1 MQEIMAALVLAVS
14 ANLDTFSVAVSYG
27 IKKIKI
33 PMASNV
39 LISLLTT
46 IGTFLSMEF
55 GLLISEFIPSWLANA
70 IGGIAIALIGIGFL
84 IDYFININRNKD
96 TIPMADSNHSGDI
109 SLKEALPLIIAL
121 TVNNLGVGISGS
133 MAGVSTIYTTC
144 FTFIVTALFLV
155 TGTFAGKT
163 VFGRLFGKYTP
174 LISNILLIL
183 LGIYEI
189 IF

>member
-1 MQEIMAALVLAVS
+1 MQEIIAALVLAVS

-33 PMASNV
+33 PMASNI

-55 GLLISEFIPSWLANA
+55 GLLISDFIPPYIANA
-70 IGGIAIALIGIGFL
+70 IGGICIALIGTWFL
-84 IDYFININRNKD
+84 IDYFRNKNKD
-96 TIPMADSNHSGDI
+96 TIPMADSDHSGDI

-121 TVNNLGVGISGS
+121 TINNLGVGISGS
-133 MAGVSTIYTTC
+133 MAGVSTIYTTA
-144 FTFIVTALFLV
+144 FTFIVTALFLLI
-155 TGTFAGKT
+155 GTFAGKT

-174 LISNILLIL
+174 LISNILLIF

>member
-1 MQEIMAALVLAVS
+1 MQEIMAAIVRAVS

-33 PMASNV
+33 PMASNI

-55 GLLISEFIPSWLANA
+55 GLLISEFIPSILANA
-70 IGGIAIALIGIGFL
+70 IGGIAITLIGIWFL
-84 IDYFININRNKD
+84 IDYFKERNKD
-96 TIPMADSNHSGDI
+96 TIPMADSDNSGDI
-109 SLKEALPLIIAL
+109 SLQEALPLIIAL

-133 MAGVSTIYTTC
+133 MAGVSTIYTTT
-144 FTFIVTALFLV
+144 FTFIITVLFLV
-155 TGTFAGKT
+155 IGTFAGKT

-189 IF
+189 FF